1 MIPDVSKD
9 ARSLPAAAQEDLR
22 RKLVLAVRGGMKIG
36 AAAKT
41 LGVHRGTASRWLGT
55 AGTSGLRAL
64 KARPRGRPRVAKLA
78 PHQASLIV
86 RLIAGRCPDQLRLP
100 FALWT
105 REAVAQLLKERCG
118 MRVSVWTVGRY
129 LRAWG
134 FTPQKPAR
142 RAFEQKPDAVKRW
155 LETEYPAI
163 AARARRER
171 AEIHWGDEMGLRGD
185 HQSGTTWGRR
195 GVTPVVKGTGRRFR
209 CNMISTITN
218 RGRLCFMVFP
228 GKFNAEVFIRFLRR
242 LLRQVS
248 RKIFLIVDSHSAHLR
263 AKKFHWLRSQRKR
276 IKLFFLPTYSS
287 ELNPDEL
294 LNQDLKK
301 DAGKRRP
308 ATLKEMVSNLRGRLR
323 SNQRNPERVRG
334 YFRKPEVLYAA

>member
-1 MIPDVSKD
+1 MNKD

-22 RKLVLAVRGGMKIG
+22 RKLVLAVRGGMQIG
-36 AAAKT
+36 VAAKT
-41 LGVHRGTASRWLGT
+41 LGVHRGTASRWWN
-55 AGTSGLRAL
+55 AANASGLRAL

-78 PHQASLIV
+78 PHQAALAV

-105 REAVAQLLKERCG
+105 RHAVAQLLKERCG
-118 MRVSVWTVGRY
+118 LRVSVWTAGRY

-134 FTPQKPAR
+134 FTPQKPTR
-142 RAFEQKPDAVKRW
+142 RAFEQNPEAVRRW

-171 AEIHWGDEMGLRGD
+171 AEIHWGDEMGLRSD

-195 GVTPVVKGTGRRFR
+195 GVTPVVPGTGRRFR
-209 CNMISTITN
+209 CNMISAITN
-218 RGRLCFMVFP
+218 RGRLNFMVYAE
-228 GKFNAEVFIRFLRR
+228 KFTAEVFIRFIAR
-242 LLRQVS
+242 LLRQVK
-248 RKIFLIVDSHSAHLR
+248 RKVFLIVDSHSAHLR
-263 AKKFHWLRSQRKR
+263 ALKFHWLRTRHSRVE
-276 IKLFFLPTYSS
+276 LFFLPTYSP

-308 ATLKEMVSNLRGRLR
+308 ANLKEMVSNLRGRLR
-323 SNQRNPERVRG
+323 NNQRNPERVAA